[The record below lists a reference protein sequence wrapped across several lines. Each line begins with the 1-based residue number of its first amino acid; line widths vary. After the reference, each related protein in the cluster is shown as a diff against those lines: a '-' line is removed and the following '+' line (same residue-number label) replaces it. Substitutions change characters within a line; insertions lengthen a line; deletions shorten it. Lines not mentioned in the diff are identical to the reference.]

1 MAKTLS
7 LSVIIALAICHG
19 CAQGVPPAPPT
30 VAATAA
36 ALPGS
41 AQEFLDVHNQARAD
55 VGVDPLTWSPKLA
68 TAAGLKVRYQRD
80 NQNCSYASLS
90 GGEYGSNQMLSDG
103 TAVTPRMAAEN
114 WVQQKSFYNYAN
126 NMCVAGHPRCRSYT
140 QVVWKKSLEL
150 GCSQA
155 TCPKGQ
161 ITLTIC
167 FYNPPG
173 NTVGEKPY

>member
-1 MAKTLS
+1 MVKILS

-19 CAQGVPPAPPT
+19 CAQGVPAAPPT
-30 VAATAA
+30 GAATPAP
-36 ALPGS
+36 LPRS
-41 AQEFLDVHNQARAD
+41 AQEYLDVHNQARAE
-55 VGVDPLTWSPKLA
+55 VGVAPLTWSPMLA
-68 TAAGLKVRYQRD
+68 TAASLQVRYQRD
-80 NQNCSYASLS
+80 KQNCSFADISS
-90 GGEYGSNQMLSDG
+90 GKYGGNQLLAGGM
-103 TAVTPRMAAEN
+103 AVTPRMAVEH
-114 WVQQKSFYNYAN
+114 WVEEKSFYDYAN
-126 NMCVAGHPRCRSYT
+126 NSCAADHKCGVYT

-173 NTVGEKPY
+173 NIIGERPY